1 MIMYICS
8 SEFMSFE
15 HFFMWDKWILFLT
28 ESQNFKADSLWIMQM
43 IGICWFLPTQE
54 HEKQKGKGELKLIGM
69 AVFYVWKEGQK

>member
-1 MIMYICS
+1 
-8 SEFMSFE
+8 
-15 HFFMWDKWILFLT
+15 
-28 ESQNFKADSLWIMQM
+28 MQM